1 MSTRTVRRTVLSA
14 VAAVLPFVAD
24 ALDVSGRIGFGYARS
39 EFDPPEG
46 PSSTS
51 PQLDIDL
58 GLDARGIV
66 VRPDVVDWKLGGAY
80 RRTSAEVDGERSSLQ
95 ERFLYDGRATLF
107 GSSRSAAT
115 VVLGGSRRD
124 YDFSSSLTLDAFG
137 HSTVDAAHATVT
149 VRPDALVPVL
159 AGYSWRQLE
168 EDVPGFALHERTTHA
183 FNATVGSGSPAHNF
197 SASYAGELNDGTL
210 QTDQYSLHG
219 VSIRAGASLP
229 GHTELVIDERYYRLE
244 PRTLAVGTVAQ
255 ENNIFRAAAR
265 DRGTY
270 GDRHVLEY
278 LYGHVLT
285 EAPGVPLAESVRNS
299 LRYEGDHLLTRPTF
313 FARWTADLSLN
324 QSRLGT
330 AQTSSSGETLGL
342 QLWWRRLEPA
352 RTYEVFGGPLV
363 GFLQTDVPSEEDDF
377 GYGASA
383 TGRLS
388 LPWEGQT
395 ARLSYELGYA
405 SDLFANRGWNLRQ
418 SLSASL
424 DGRLATGRYTALLRA
439 GTFRSASPLFG
450 DGATRLIEAYSIV
463 SFRRLD
469 LELRGLIEDGVSGAT
484 PADFSGDGLFIP
496 SPYDTS
502 NRQLALR
509 GTARI
514 WSGLS
519 ARAHF
524 RFGSAVRPGQPS
536 LEQTEVIGAIEYQY
550 AAFAIGIEDRMSW
563 VEQPVGTA
571 ASNTLLVRFYRRLDW
586 HF

>member
-1 MSTRTVRRTVLSA
+1 MKTRSARTLA
-14 VAAVLPFVAD
+14 LATLAAVLPAVAG
-24 ALDVSGRIGFGYARS
+24 ALDLTGRLGLGYVRS
-39 EFDPPEG
+39 ELDPPEG
-46 PSSTS
+46 PSSSS
-51 PQLDIDL
+51 PQLDVDL

-66 VRPDVVDWKLGGAY
+66 VSPDVVDWKLGGAY
-80 RRTSAEVDGERSSLQ
+80 RRTSVEVDGRRSSLQ

-107 GSSRSAAT
+107 GSSRSLAT
-115 VVLGGSRRD
+115 VVLGGSRSQ

-137 HSTVDAAHATVT
+137 RSTVDSANATVT
-149 VRPDALVPVL
+149 VRPSTIVPVV
-159 AGYSWRQLE
+159 AGYAWRRLE

-183 FNATVGSGSPAHNF
+183 FNASMGAGSAGHNF

-210 QTDQYSLHG
+210 QTDRYGLHS

-229 GHTELVIDERYYRLE
+229 GGAELVIDERYHRLE
-244 PRTLAVGTVAQ
+244 PEALAVGTVAQ
-255 ENNIFRAAAR
+255 DNNVFRAAAR

-285 EAPGVPLAESVRNS
+285 EAPAVPLAETVRNS

-313 FARWTADLSLN
+313 FARWTADLSLS
-324 QSRLGT
+324 QSRLGAT
-330 AQTSSSGETLGL
+330 ETSSSGETLGL
-342 QLWWRRLEPA
+342 QLWWRRLEA
-352 RTYEVFGGPLV
+352 SRTYEVFGGPLV
-363 GFLQTDVPSEEDDF
+363 GFLQTDAPSEDDF

-388 LPWEGQT
+388 LPWAGQT

-405 SDLFANRGWNLRQ
+405 SDLFASSGWTLRQ

-439 GTFRSASPLFG
+439 GAFRSSSPLFG
-450 DGATRLIEAYSIV
+450 DGATRLVEAYSIL

-469 LELRGLIEDGVSGAT
+469 LELRGLVEDGVSGAT
-484 PADFSGDGLFIP
+484 PADFAGDGLFIP

-536 LEQTEVIGAIEYQY
+536 LEQTEVIGGLDYHY
-550 AAFAIGIEDRMSW
+550 AAFSIGVEDRVSW
-563 VEQPVGTA
+563 VEQPGGTA
-571 ASNTLLVRFYRRLDW
+571 TSNTFLVRVYRRLDW